1 MVPTP
6 KITNI
11 IDLANAVYETDFR
24 KSGRTFSPEVIKAY
38 VNNE

>member
-1 MVPTP
+1 
-6 KITNI
+6 
-11 IDLANAVYETDFR
+11 VYETDFR